1 MFCLGT
7 DLSLYYV
14 CISKNQIKMTKFER
28 LQGSVVAW
36 AHNKGIFGAATPQ
49 NQMTKTIE
57 EVMETQMAIMAQQMG
72 MSQFVNA
79 KGKTVDTRAE
89 IEDGIGDVLVTLII
103 QCEMQGIDPLEALE
117 GAYNIISKR
126 TGKMVGGVFVKD
138 DV

>member
-1 MFCLGT
+1 M
-7 DLSLYYV
+7 
-14 CISKNQIKMTKFER
+14 
-28 LQGSVVAW
+28 AW

-49 NQMTKTIE
+49 SQINKTLE
-57 EVMETQMAIMAQQMG
+57 EVLETQMAVMAQQMG

-79 KGKTVDTRAE
+79 KGKTVDTRVE

-117 GAYNIISKR
+117 GAYSVISRR

-138 DV
+138 NV